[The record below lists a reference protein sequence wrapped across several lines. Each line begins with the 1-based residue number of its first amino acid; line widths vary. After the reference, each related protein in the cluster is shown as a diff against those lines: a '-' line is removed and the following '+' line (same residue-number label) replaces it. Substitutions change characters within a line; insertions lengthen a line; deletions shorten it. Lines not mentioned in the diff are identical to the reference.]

1 MGKEDLPELN
11 SIWDDA
17 RGFIERDDFDKAI
30 EIYKYILVR
39 YDDNT
44 VAVEYANAYLGDIFL
59 TIQKLDL
66 AEEHIKKAINLKPEN
81 PGYRYILGF
90 VYSYRRQWDK
100 AIPEFEI
107 AVKKEPD
114 NGEYLRGLGWA
125 IYESGDVIKG
135 LAYLEKANRLAPAN
149 ANILTDLAVA
159 YPSSVNIDKARE
171 YAERAV
177 RLDPTNAVA
186 QDVWNKV
193 LSFSKGF
200 SQQDERAAKVKTRP
214 SAYTDTHFIHRFKV
228 SLRGKPA
235 IWRIIDIKG
244 NQMLS
249 SLHKAIFKAFDRSEE
264 HQYSFFLSNKP
275 YDRESEYTSPGL
287 DTDGT
292 NKLAT
297 RIRIDSLA
305 LYGGPKILYLFDYG
319 DEWWHEVELISVTE
333 RVTHA
338 SYPRVVKKQG
348 KSPPQYPSEGHRS
361 I

>member
-1 MGKEDLPELN
+1 MQ

-17 RGFIERDDFDKAI
+17 RGFIERGDFDKAI

-39 YDDNT
+39 HADDAI
-44 VAVEYANAYLGDIFL
+44 AVEYANAYLGDIFL

-66 AEEHIKKAINLKPEN
+66 AEEHIKKAVNLKPEN

-90 VYSYRRQWDK
+90 VYSYRRQWGK

-125 IYESGDVIKG
+125 IYESGDVVKG

-149 ANILTDLAVA
+149 ANILTDLSVA
-159 YPSSVNIDKARE
+159 YLSSVNIDKARE

-177 RLDPTNAVA
+177 RIDPTNSVA
-186 QDVWNKV
+186 QDVLNKV
-193 LSFSKGF
+193 LSFGKRF
-200 SQQDERAAKVKTRP
+200 SQQDGRIAKTRTRP

-228 SLRGKPA
+228 SLRDKPD

-287 DTDGT
+287 DTDGK

-305 LYGGPKILYLFDYG
+305 LYGGTKILYLFDYG

-333 RVTHA
+333 RVTRA
-338 SYPRVVKKQG
+338 SYPRVLKKHG
-348 KSPPQYPSEGHRS
+348 KSPPQYPKH
-361 I
+361 